1 MPICNKCSV
10 NITKASSIQC
20 NDCDLTWHAKCQQL
34 TKEDIDYLKEANNI
48 WRCSKCASAKRASF
62 RLENP
67 TNIESNELHE
77 IKEII
82 LQLRDCFQNHKDDT
96 AKNFEILNTKFNA
109 IDKIITENQALK
121 THISQLEKQIESIE
135 RRQIAND
142 IIIDGVPEN
151 KNENC
156 AILIKN
162 IGKQL
167 SVNINDSMINDCHRI
182 GFNHNNTRPRR
193 ILVSF
198 SNHQL
203 KVDFLKARQ
212 IFRNFSSKYIDIQP
226 DVPIYI
232 RENLTTKGNKLFKE
246 ARDLKKQ
253 LNFQFVWTKNAII
266 FLRKNETDKIIRVDS
281 EDTIQ
286 NIKGQYED
294 LNSYNKNS

>member
-1 MPICNKCSV
+1 MPVCNKCSV
-10 NITKASSIQC
+10 NITKACSIKC
-20 NDCDLTWHAKCQQL
+20 IDCDLTWHAKCQQL

-48 WRCSKCASAKRASF
+48 WRCSKCASAKRASL
-62 RLENP
+62 RLENS
-67 TNIESNELHE
+67 TNLESNELLE

-142 IIIDGVPEN
+142 IIID
-151 KNENC
+151 
-156 AILIKN
+156 
-162 IGKQL
+162 
-167 SVNINDSMINDCHRI
+167 
-182 GFNHNNTRPRR
+182 
-193 ILVSF
+193 
-198 SNHQL
+198 
-203 KVDFLKARQ
+203 ARQ
-212 IFRNFSSKYIDIQP
+212 IFRNFSSKFIDIQP

-253 LNFQFVWTKNAII
+253 LNFQFAWTKNAII

-286 NIKGQYED
+286 NIKGQYEN
-294 LNSYNKNS
+294 LNS

>member
-1 MPICNKCSV
+1 MPVCNKCSV
-10 NITKASSIQC
+10 NITKAPSIKWF
-20 NDCDLTWHAKCQQL
+20 DCDLTWHAKCQQL

-48 WRCSKCASAKRASF
+48 WRCSKCASAKRASL

-67 TNIESNELHE
+67 TNLESNELLE

-82 LQLRDCFQNHKDDT
+82 LHLRDCFQNHKDDT

-135 RRQIAND
+135 RHQIAND
-142 IIIDGVPEN
+142 IIIDGLN
-151 KNENC
+151 
-156 AILIKN
+156 
-162 IGKQL
+162 
-167 SVNINDSMINDCHRI
+167 VNINDSMINDCHRV
-182 GFNHNNTRPRR
+182 GFNHSNTRPRR

-198 SNHQL
+198 SNHQV
-203 KVDFLKARQ
+203 KADFLKARQ
-212 IFRNFSSKYIDIQP
+212 IFRNFSSKFIDIQP

-266 FLRKNETDKIIRVDS
+266 LLRKNETDKIIRVDS

-294 LNSYNKNS
+294 LNS